1 MGIKYLTFYYFNELF
16 YHFQNIAYSTKL
28 FFFHYDKTF
37 THEKDEYFMTYL
49 IALIWLRE
57 TEDVGE
63 DMDEMKREAET
74 QTRMPEVTKDANCE
88 LLCWTDITNRYENI
102 HIRHNG

>member
-1 MGIKYLTFYYFNELF
+1 MSYSITFKIL
-16 YHFQNIAYSTKL
+16 HILQNC

-74 QTRMPEVTKDANCE
+74 QTRMPEVTKDAN
-88 LLCWTDITNRYENI
+88 I
-102 HIRHNG
+102 

>member
-1 MGIKYLTFYYFNELF
+1 
-16 YHFQNIAYSTKL
+16 
-28 FFFHYDKTF
+28 
-37 THEKDEYFMTYL
+37 MTYL

-74 QTRMPEVTKDANCE
+74 QTRMPEVTKDAN
-88 LLCWTDITNRYENI
+88 I
-102 HIRHNG
+102 